1 MRFIPSFTSHIT
13 LIIWILWNKVR
24 KSWQGNAVCQ
34 LIKKR
39 NNKQV
44 DIEGQSPA
52 LILITMHFY
61 CHPLRKAKWW
71 GWLGCASNFIETSTL
86 FAILLWTFFCTDS
99 SPQLD
104 CLFLYGFV
112 LLAFNCPDNCL
123 LDNWPPDNSNLGQI
137 PPNNCHLGQ
146 LPPGNS
152 HLGQL
157 LLNNSLRQFPPRTI
171 VLPPDN
177 YIPTTTAW
185 SNANYKL
192 QFFHGYFLFFSM
204 AQLFNFCYG
213 SNANDSSN
221 KTWSLKLLSVI
232 KLQH

>member
-1 MRFIPSFTSHIT
+1 MKDGLNVRFEVYPVIYQSYYLDNLNFMKQSKEIVARKCC
-13 LIIWILWNKVR
+13 LSVNKEE
-24 KSWQGNAVCQ
+24 
-34 LIKKR
+34 
-39 NNKQV
+39 KQQAS

-52 LILITMHFY
+52 IILITMHFY

-86 FAILLWTFFCTDS
+86 FSILLWTVFCTDS

-112 LLAFNCPDNCL
+112 LLAFNCPDNCP

-152 HLGQL
+152 HLRQL
-157 LLNNSLRQFPPRTI
+157 PLNNSLRQFPPRAI

-192 QFFHGYFLFFSM
+192 QFFHGYFLFPFH
-204 AQLFNFCYG
+204 G
-213 SNANDSSN
+213 P
-221 KTWSLKLLSVI
+221 I
-232 KLQH
+232 I